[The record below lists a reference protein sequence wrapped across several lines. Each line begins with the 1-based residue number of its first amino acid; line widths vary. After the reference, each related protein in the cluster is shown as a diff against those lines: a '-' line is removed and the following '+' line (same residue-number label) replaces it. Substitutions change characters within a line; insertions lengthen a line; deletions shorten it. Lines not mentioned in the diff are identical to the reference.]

1 MSNKPVFAPKY
12 GCDKALHGYLDGP
25 SEPVTVRQIATA
37 VLRRARGMSVVRTA
51 NGGLGQA
58 AGEAASHNALRNA
71 RGEVDGAV
79 RPDETYAA
87 VDLGTNNCRLLIARP
102 AGDGFRVVDSYS
114 RIVRLGAGV
123 AETGALS
130 QAAMD
135 RTIAAL
141 SVCAQKM
148 RRHGVTRERHVAT
161 EACRRARN
169 GVEFLRR
176 VEQETGLHLDVIP
189 PEEEARLALSGCTA
203 LLDSASEYTLVFDIG
218 GGSTEL
224 IWTRLVAGEEPEML
238 AWTSL
243 PCGVVTLA
251 EAHGGREPDAA
262 VYERM
267 VTDVQDRLV
276 AFEGKQ
282 QLRPHF
288 EEAGARM
295 VGISGTVTT
304 LAAVLADLPRYDR
317 SLVDGAFVST
327 TDLLRVSRQL
337 ANMSYAERVAHP
349 CIRRGRADL
358 VLPGCAALEAI
369 LRTWPSGGV
378 RVADRGLR
386 EGILRSLM
394 GTHAVVGAAFR

>member
-1 MSNKPVFAPKY
+1 
-12 GCDKALHGYLDGP
+12 
-25 SEPVTVRQIATA
+25 
-37 VLRRARGMSVVRTA
+37 
-51 NGGLGQA
+51 LGQSA
-58 AGEAASHNALRNA
+58 SEEASQSALRGA
-71 RGEVDGAV
+71 RDEVDGAV
-79 RPDETYAA
+79 RSEKTYAA
-87 VDLGTNNCRLLIARP
+87 VDLGTNSCRLLIARP

-148 RRHGVTRERHVAT
+148 RRHNVTRERHVAT

-176 VEQETGLHLDVIP
+176 VEEVTGLRLDVIP
-189 PEEEARLALSGCTA
+189 PEEEARLALSGCTP

-224 IWTRLVAGEEPEML
+224 IWTRLVAGEEPKML
-238 AWTSL
+238 AWTAL

-251 EAHGGREPDAA
+251 EAHGGREPDTE
-262 VYERM
+262 VYEGM
-267 VTDVQDRLV
+267 VADVQGRLV
-276 AFEGKQ
+276 EFERTH
-282 QLRPHF
+282 QLRRHF

-327 TDLLRVSRQL
+327 TDLLAVSREL
-337 ANMSYAERVAHP
+337 ARMSYAERVAHP

-394 GTHAVVGAAFR
+394 GAHAVVGAAP

>member
-1 MSNKPVFAPKY
+1 MS
-12 GCDKALHGYLDGP
+12 
-25 SEPVTVRQIATA
+25 TVR
-37 VLRRARGMSVVRTA
+37 SP

-58 AGEAASHNALRNA
+58 ASGRSSQGALRNA
-71 RGEVDGAV
+71 RDEVDGTV
-79 RPDETYAA
+79 RPEETYAA

-130 QAAMD
+130 EAAMD
-135 RTIAAL
+135 RTVAAL

-148 RRHGVTRERHVAT
+148 RRNNVTRERHVAT

-176 VEQETGLHLDVIP
+176 VEAETGLRLDVIP
-189 PEEEARLALSGCTA
+189 PEEEARLALSGCA
-203 LLDSASEYTLVFDIG
+203 PMLDSASEFTLVFDIG

-224 IWTRLVAGEEPEML
+224 IWARLVAGEEPRML

-262 VYERM
+262 AYERM
-267 VTDVQDRLV
+267 VRDVQERLV
-276 AFEGKQ
+276 AFEAKQ
-282 QLRPHF
+282 QLRCYF
-288 EEAGARM
+288 EERGARM

-317 SLVDGAFVST
+317 SLVNGTFVST
-327 TDLLRVSRQL
+327 KDLLSVSRHL
-337 ANMSYAERVAHP
+337 ANMTHAERMAHP

-358 VLPGCAALEAI
+358 GLPGCAALEAI

-378 RVADRGLR
+378 RVAAHGLR
-386 EGILRSLM
+386 EGILRSLISN
-394 GTHAVVGAAFR
+394 HAVVGAARA

>member
-1 MSNKPVFAPKY
+1 M
-12 GCDKALHGYLDGP
+12 
-25 SEPVTVRQIATA
+25 
-37 VLRRARGMSVVRTA
+37 RTT

-58 AGEAASHNALRNA
+58 ARETATHNALRSA
-71 RGEVDGAV
+71 HDEVDGAA
-79 RPDETYAA
+79 RPEVTYAA

-135 RTIAAL
+135 RTISAL

-148 RRHGVTRERHVAT
+148 RRHNVTHERHVAT

-169 GVEFLRR
+169 GHEFLRR
-176 VEQETGLHLDVIP
+176 VEQETGLRLDVIP
-189 PEEEARLALSGCTA
+189 PEEEARLALSGCTP

-224 IWTRLVAGEEPEML
+224 IWTRLIAGEEPMML

-251 EAHGGREPDAA
+251 EAHGGREPDAPA
-262 VYERM
+262 YEGM
-267 VTDVQDRLV
+267 VADVQDRLV
-276 AFEGKQ
+276 EFERKN
-282 QLRPHF
+282 QLRQHF
-288 EEAGARM
+288 EDAGARM

-304 LAAVLADLPRYDR
+304 LAAVLGDLPRYDR
-317 SLVDGAFVST
+317 SLVDGAFVPT
-327 TDLLRVSRQL
+327 TDLLAVSRRL
-337 ANMSYAERVAHP
+337 VGMTYAERVAHP

-394 GTHAVVGAAFR
+394 GTHAVVGAART

>member
-1 MSNKPVFAPKY
+1 
-12 GCDKALHGYLDGP
+12 
-25 SEPVTVRQIATA
+25 
-37 VLRRARGMSVVRTA
+37 MSVVRTS
-51 NGGLGQA
+51 NGGLGQV

-102 AGDGFRVVDSYS
+102 AGDGFRIVDSYS

-130 QAAMD
+130 RAAMD

-176 VEQETGLHLDVIP
+176 VEQETGLHIDVIP

-203 LLDSASEYTLVFDIG
+203 LLDSASEHTLVFDIG

-394 GTHAVVGAAFR
+394 ATHAVGGAALR

>member
-1 MSNKPVFAPKY
+1 MSGVGKVDGGAP
-12 GCDKALHGYLDGP
+12 
-25 SEPVTVRQIATA
+25 TA
-37 VLRRARGMSVVRTA
+37 VAEDSVGRGVA
-51 NGGLGQA
+51 GLSASAGVK
-58 AGEAASHNALRNA
+58 GEA
-71 RGEVDGAV
+71 GGAV
-79 RPDETYAA
+79 RPEETYAA

-102 AGDGFRVVDSYS
+102 AGNGFRVVDSYS
-114 RIVRLGAGV
+114 RIVRLGAGI

-141 SVCAQKM
+141 SICAQKM
-148 RRHGVTRERHVAT
+148 RRHKVTRQRHVAT

-169 GVEFLRR
+169 GHEFLRR
-176 VEQETGLHLDVIP
+176 VEAETGLHLDVIP
-189 PEEEARLALSGCTA
+189 AEEEARLALSGCTP
-203 LLDSASEYTLVFDIG
+203 LLDAEVQNTLVFDIG

-224 IWTRLVAGEEPEML
+224 IWTELRPGEEPRML

-251 EAHGGREPDAA
+251 EEHGGREPNEEQ
-262 VYERM
+262 YEAM
-267 VTDVQDRLV
+267 VSDVQDRL
-276 AFEGKQ
+276 AEFEGKH
-282 QLRPHF
+282 QLRRHF
-288 EEAGARM
+288 EDFGARM

-304 LAAVLADLPRYDR
+304 LAAVLSDLPRYDR
-317 SLVDGAFVST
+317 SMVDGAFVST
-327 TDLLRVSRQL
+327 ADLLRVSREL
-337 ANMSYAERVAHP
+337 AAMSYAARVAHP

-386 EGILRSLM
+386 EGILRALM
-394 GTHAVVGAAFR
+394 GTQAVVAASPR